1 MCLRRK
7 LAAAI
12 FVATLLTS
20 CFSPDKTFA
29 ADNSASVVNGN
40 VRFQVLSPSLVRMEY
55 SPKSNFVDEASVAV
69 VGRSDFSGVA
79 PKTSEKDGWLT
90 LSTEKMAV
98 SYKLGSGPFSKD
110 NLRIAWSDKSGE
122 HAWKPGDQDAKNLGG
137 VPGTMD
143 GRSMVAV
150 TEPGPLSRNGYYWL
164 DDSRT
169 ALFDKATD
177 WVKPRPEKDSLDWYF
192 FVYGN
197 DFAGAVEGDGPA
209 HRAGSHVAALR
220 VRPVVRLAGEL
231 FGRAMADDRRSVSRR
246 AASGRYDRVGFTL
259 CVEGG
264 LVGLRSRPRAN
275 ARPEGIFGVDEA
287 ARHQGDDQRA
297 L

>member
-1 MCLRRK
+1 MMCFRRK
-7 LAAAI
+7 LAAAL

-20 CFSPDKTFA
+20 CFFFDKTFA
-29 ADNSASVVNGN
+29 ADASASVVRGN

-55 SPKSNFVDEASVAV
+55 SPTAKFVDDASVAV
-69 VGRSDFSGVA
+69 VGRWRFAGVA

-90 LSTEKMAV
+90 LSTAKMTV

-122 HAWKPGDQDAKNLGG
+122 HAWKPGDPDAKNLGG

-150 TEPGPLSRNGYYWL
+150 TEPSPLTRNGYYWL

-177 WVKPRPEKDSLDWYF
+177 WVKPRSEKESLDWYF

-197 DFAGAVEGDGPA
+197 DFAGQLKE
-209 HRAGSHVAALR
+209 
-220 VRPVVRLAGEL
+220 
-231 FGRAMADDRRSVSRR
+231 MAQL
-246 AASGRYDRVGFTL
+246 SGRFPCCRDTCSACGSARGRTIRMSN
-259 CVEGG
+259 GG
-264 LVGLRSRPRAN
+264 
-275 ARPEGIFGVDEA
+275 
-287 ARHQGDDQRA
+287 
-297 L
+297 